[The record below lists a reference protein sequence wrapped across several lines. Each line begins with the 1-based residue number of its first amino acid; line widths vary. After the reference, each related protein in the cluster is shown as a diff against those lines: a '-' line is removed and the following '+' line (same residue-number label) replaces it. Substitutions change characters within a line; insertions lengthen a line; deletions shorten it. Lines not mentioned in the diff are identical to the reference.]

1 MVHKF
6 IGSKVLMTT
15 ELTMESKSICYIT
28 FIIFHVIP
36 YTTGRQIHSQDN
48 HKDALEII
56 QKK

>member
-6 IGSKVLMTT
+6 VGSKVLMTT

-28 FIIFHVIP
+28 FIIFRVNP

-48 HKDALEII
+48 HKDTLEKI
-56 QKK
+56 